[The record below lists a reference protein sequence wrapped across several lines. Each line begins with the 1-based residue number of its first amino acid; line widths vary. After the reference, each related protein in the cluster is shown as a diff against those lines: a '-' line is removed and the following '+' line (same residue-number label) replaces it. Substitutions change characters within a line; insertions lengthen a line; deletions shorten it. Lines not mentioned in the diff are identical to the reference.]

1 MPRSPRDVPAPRF
14 FGFRALYVG
23 VALVACAS
31 PPGELSEAPES
42 APTASDESSAA
53 SATAEPAATGEAE
66 PTAPTRAEEAAQI
79 STPIGY
85 RVVRSGAIVYAGPKR
100 RERRGRT
107 EARRPFA
114 IYGIEPGPDCEGE
127 GWARVEQGGFVCL
140 EFAAASD
147 GPAQI
152 QPELADGQML
162 PFIYARPKILD
173 RKTGAIAR
181 VPRYQDRYA
190 LVRGDPPLD
199 FLEPDRQYTFVR
211 TKTRRAG
218 LMLIDADERA
228 TPARDM
234 KIAAPSVFVGR
245 ELAREP
251 VASGL
256 RPAWA
261 VGRPAVLRER
271 PEPAARQVAVVD
283 YHATMNIDPEPIV
296 VGEES
301 WYAVP
306 DGAGA
311 GTPAYVVAADMN
323 YWIPGPELAEAKPDQ
338 PWIDVELG
346 QQTLAVMRGQ
356 SPEFVTLIS
365 SGAGGTGTPLGL
377 FRIYEKLAISPMRSG
392 PNAEDP
398 YYVDGVP
405 WVQYFHRRYA
415 LHASYWHDDFGKR
428 RSHGC
433 INLSP
438 KDAAR
443 VYALTTP
450 KVPPGW
456 NSLSSGFGRDCGP
469 QAVDTYTMWK
479 TVLWALGPFDD
490 WYRQ

>member
-1 MPRSPRDVPAPRF
+1 MSAVLA
-14 FGFRALYVG
+14 
-23 VALVACAS
+23 AC
-31 PPGELSEAPES
+31 S
-42 APTASDESSAA
+42 APPAGLAEVSESEPAASDEA
-53 SATAEPAATGEAE
+53 SPDPVEEPAVAGPTPSERSVETATPVGH
-66 PTAPTRAEEAAQI
+66 
-79 STPIGY
+79 
-85 RVVRSGAIVYAGPKR
+85 RVVRSGALVYAAPNR
-100 RERRGRT
+100 RGGRRGRT
-107 EARRPFA
+107 EPRRPFA
-114 IYGIEPGPDCEGE
+114 IFGVEPGPGCEGE

-140 EFAAASD
+140 EHAGTSK

-152 QPELADGQML
+152 QPELAAEQML

-181 VPRYQDRYA
+181 VPRYLDRYA
-190 LVRGDPPLD
+190 LVRNDPPID
-199 FLEPDRQYTFVR
+199 WLEPDRQYTFLR

-234 KIAAPSVFVGR
+234 KIAAPSLFAGR

-261 VGRPAVLRER
+261 VGHPAVLRDA
-271 PEPAARQVAVVD
+271 PATNAKQVGTVE
-283 YHATMNIDPEPIV
+283 YHASLAVDPTPIV

-306 DGAGA
+306 DGAGP
-311 GTPAYVVAADMN
+311 GNDAYVVAADMN
-323 YWIPGPELAEAKPDQ
+323 YWIPGPTLAEARADEV
-338 PWIDVELG
+338 WIDVELG

-365 SGAGGTGTPLGL
+365 SGAGGTGTPPGL
-377 FRIYEKLAISPMRSG
+377 FRIYEKLAVATMRSG

-398 YYVDGVP
+398 YFVEGVP

-443 VYALTTP
+443 VYAATSP
-450 KVPPGW
+450 NVPPGW
-456 NSLSSGFGRDCGP
+456 NSLLEHAGDPGTLVRVRRGTDP
-469 QAVDTYTMWK
+469 VEDRR
-479 TVLWALGPFDD
+479 LPLGVIEPG
-490 WYRQ
+490 QEGEETAEPAPAE

>member
-1 MPRSPRDVPAPRF
+1 MLAACSAP
-14 FGFRALYVG
+14 
-23 VALVACAS
+23 
-31 PPGELSEAPES
+31 PDELSEVPDS
-42 APTASDESSAA
+42 APTVRDESSAA
-53 SATAEPAATGEAE
+53 PATTEPPPTQGAE
-66 PTAPTRAEEAAQI
+66 PTPTAVGKDAAPTSA
-79 STPIGY
+79 PIGY
-85 RVVRSGAIVYAGPKR
+85 RVVKSGTIVYAAPHR
-100 RERRGRT
+100 RAERRGRT
-107 EARRPFA
+107 EAKRPFA
-114 IYGIEPGPDCEGE
+114 IFSLEPGPDCEGE
-127 GWARVEQGGFVCL
+127 GWARVEKGGYVCL
-140 EFAAASD
+140 EYAAVGK

-173 RKTGAIAR
+173 KKTGAIAR
-181 VPRYQDRYA
+181 VPRYLDRYA

-199 FLEPDRQYTFVR
+199 WLEPDRQYTFVR

-218 LMLIDADERA
+218 LMLIDAEERA

-234 KIAAPSVFVGR
+234 KIAAPSVFAGR
-245 ELAREP
+245 ELARAP
-251 VASGL
+251 VAAGL

-271 PEPAARQVAVVD
+271 PHPSAPQVAVVD
-283 YHATMNIDPEPIV
+283 YHATLEIDPEPIV
-296 VGEES
+296 VGEDS

-306 DGAGA
+306 DGGGSGA
-311 GTPAYVVAADMN
+311 KAYVVAADMN
-323 YWIPGPELAEAKPDQ
+323 YWIPGPELAEVRPDEL
-338 PWIDVELG
+338 WIDVELG

-443 VYALTTP
+443 VYALTAP

-456 NSLSSGFGRDCGP
+456 NSLREQPGDAGTLVRVRRGAD
-469 QAVDTYTMWK
+469 AVADRR
-479 TVLWALGPFDD
+479 LPLGVIEEG
-490 WYRQ
+490 QEGQE